1 MTMDRCASHRPL
13 WLAVTTASF
22 LFIHPAET
30 LALDYVYHCDADSV
44 AVFQAAADA
53 ARKMKNWR
61 SVRIV
66 QRELTIK
73 AILPNVRTFPTPI
86 WIQVHPQ
93 NAGSE
98 LRLSFEQSMR
108 PLAEPDLRA
117 FMEDFE
123 RKQKDRSL
131 HCVSRGTDIGP

>member
-1 MTMDRCASHRPL
+1 MTMDRCASHRLL
-13 WLAVTTASF
+13 WLAVTIASL

-44 AVFQAAADA
+44 AVFQAAADSA
-53 ARKMKNWR
+53 QKMKNWR

-73 AILPNVRTFPTPI
+73 AIVPNVRTFPTPI

-98 LRLSFEQSMR
+98 LRLSFEQTMR

-117 FMEDFE
+117 F
-123 RKQKDRSL
+123 QKDFDRKRADQHL
-131 HCVSRGTDIGP
+131 RCDPRGTGIGP